1 MELRPKR
8 MLLNCHLLSR
18 ARTVCCHPL
27 LGSQHLTHSC
37 AVKFYSTELQIHR
50 KTFSNTGCLLC
61 FSFSSELPLFSRTG
75 HLSVLKM
82 QWPWEQNLVPSLL
95 PKLCLEKWPNCDSL
109 VLQTPRKIRVAA
121 TSTLK
126 GGGYV
131 RRTRLVPRLYP
142 SNSGLLSSYSL
153 AWNSEASQTLNQFPP
168 LLSPFLTAGNH
179 RIKCEAEEE
188 RKRKKSVANHLVLHG
203 FNLNPPSKS
212 APWEEFRMKNRMRHS
227 VFG

>member
-1 MELRPKR
+1 MVSRLKNQQPKGCNSAADFHAEAKGEPSQWLMVLRPKR

-18 ARTVCCHPL
+18 TRTVCCHPL

-95 PKLCLEKWPNCDSL
+95 PKLCLEK
-109 VLQTPRKIRVAA
+109 
-121 TSTLK
+121 
-126 GGGYV
+126 
-131 RRTRLVPRLYP
+131 
-142 SNSGLLSSYSL
+142 
-153 AWNSEASQTLNQFPP
+153 
-168 LLSPFLTAGNH
+168 
-179 RIKCEAEEE
+179 
-188 RKRKKSVANHLVLHG
+188 
-203 FNLNPPSKS
+203 
-212 APWEEFRMKNRMRHS
+212 
-227 VFG
+227 